1 MESAEDYPKVKR
13 AVERFQKLYDS
24 ISGEDTVGWTPNT
37 AKSGDSS
44 AAAKKELSADELIKA
59 ANVYFDTITEKM
71 LDLAKSWK
79 ASGKDLTNPT
89 TAKEFLMEAAT
100 EANDAAEE
108 KLEKDMEINMP
119 SFRAAIDKHGSNPAV
134 GQTLGMLQMKQ
145 QQELMAA
152 GIPMQ

>member
-1 MESAEDYPKVKR
+1 
-13 AVERFQKLYDS
+13 
-24 ISGEDTVGWTPNT
+24 
-37 AKSGDSS
+37 
-44 AAAKKELSADELIKA
+44 
-59 ANVYFDTITEKM
+59 M

-119 SFRAAIDKHGSNPAV
+119 SFD
-134 GQTLGMLQMKQ
+134 
-145 QQELMAA
+145 
-152 GIPMQ
+152 